1 MSDTLNPL
9 LLAFMAGLF
18 TWVLTSAGAASM
30 STAYMCYTYV
40 HADEKLKEI
49 NKNILNIMLGF
60 AAGVMV
66 AASFWSLL
74 LPATEIAKEEN
85 MVEWMPVIIGF
96 AAGGAFLILMDKVLP
111 HLHPNS
117 KDGSPEGMPSNL
129 RKSILL
135 VFAIT
140 LHNIPEG
147 FAVGVAFGAMANEGV
162 TFAAAIVV
170 ALGIGIQNLPEGAA
184 VSIPLRKEGYSRRK
198 SFMIGQLSGA
208 VEPVAALLGAY
219 FAMNMAYLLPYT
231 LSFAAGAMIYVVVE
245 ELIPESQ
252 SEEHSHGATI
262 GSMSGFLLMTFLDI
276 ALG

>member
-1 MSDTLNPL
+1 MSETLNPL
-9 LLAFMAGLF
+9 LLAFIAGLF
-18 TWVLTSAGAASM
+18 TWVMTSAGAAL
-30 STAYMCYTYV
+30 V
-40 HADEKLKEI
+40 FLFKEI

-162 TFAAAIVV
+162 TFAAAMVV

>member
-1 MSDTLNPL
+1 
-9 LLAFMAGLF
+9 MAGLF
-18 TWVLTSAGAASM
+18 TWVMTSAGAAL
-30 STAYMCYTYV
+30 V
-40 HADEKLKEI
+40 FLFKEI

>member
-1 MSDTLNPL
+1 MNTLNPL
-9 LLAFMAGLF
+9 LLALMAGLF
-18 TWVLTSAGAASM
+18 TWAMTSAGAAL
-30 STAYMCYTYV
+30 V
-40 HADEKLKEI
+40 FLFKEI
-49 NKNILNIMLGF
+49 NKKILNIMLGF

-74 LPATEIAKEEN
+74 LPATEIAKQSGIA
-85 MVEWMPVIIGF
+85 EWLPVTVGF
-96 AAGGAFLILMDKVLP
+96 AAGGALLMIMDKVLP

-162 TFAAAIVV
+162 TLAAAIVV

-184 VSIPLRKEGYSRRK
+184 VSIPLRKEGFSRRK

-208 VEPVAALLGAY
+208 VEPVAAVLGAY
-219 FAMNMAYLLPYT
+219 FAMNMTYLLPYT

-252 SEEHSHGATI
+252 SEIHSHGATI
-262 GSMSGFLLMTFLDI
+262 GSMAGFLLMTFLDT

>member
-1 MSDTLNPL
+1 MQTLDPL
-9 LLAFMAGLF
+9 LLALMAGLF
-18 TWVLTSAGAASM
+18 TWIMTSAGAAL
-30 STAYMCYTYV
+30 V
-40 HADEKLKEI
+40 FLFKEI
-49 NKNILNIMLGF
+49 NKKTLNIMLGF

-74 LPATEIAKEEN
+74 LPAKEIAQQAGI
-85 MVEWMPVIIGF
+85 VEWLPVIVGF
-96 AAGGAFLILMDKVLP
+96 TAGGALLMFMDKVLP

-117 KDGSPEGMPSNL
+117 KDGSPEGMPSHL
-129 RKSILL
+129 KKSILL

-184 VSIPLRKEGYSRRK
+184 VSIPLRKEGFSRRK

-208 VEPVAALLGAY
+208 VEPAAAVLGAY
-219 FAMNMAYLLPYT
+219 FAMNMTYLLPYT

-262 GSMSGFLLMTFLDI
+262 GSMAGFLLMTFLDI

>member
-1 MSDTLNPL
+1 MSATLNPL
-9 LLAFMAGLF
+9 LLAFIAGLF
-18 TWVLTSAGAASM
+18 TWVMTSAGAAL
-30 STAYMCYTYV
+30 V
-40 HADEKLKEI
+40 FLFKEI

-162 TFAAAIVV
+162 TFAAAMVV

>member
-1 MSDTLNPL
+1 MNTLNPL
-9 LLAFMAGLF
+9 LLALMAGLF
-18 TWVLTSAGAASM
+18 TWAMTSAGAAL
-30 STAYMCYTYV
+30 V
-40 HADEKLKEI
+40 FLFKEI

-74 LPATEIAKEEN
+74 LPATEIAKQLGIA
-85 MVEWMPVIIGF
+85 EWLPVTVGF
-96 AAGGAFLILMDKVLP
+96 AAGGALLMIMDKVLP

-135 VFAIT
+135 IFAIT

-162 TFAAAIVV
+162 SLAAAVVV

-184 VSIPLRKEGYSRRK
+184 VSIPLRKEGFSRRK
-198 SFMIGQLSGA
+198 SFMIGQFSGA
-208 VEPVAALLGAY
+208 VEPVAAVLGAY
-219 FAMNMAYLLPYT
+219 FAMNITYMLPYI

-252 SEEHSHGATI
+252 SEIHSHGATI
-262 GSMSGFLLMTFLDI
+262 GSMAGFLLMTFLDT

>member
-1 MSDTLNPL
+1 MSYTLNPL

-18 TWVLTSAGAASM
+18 TWAMTSAGAAL
-30 STAYMCYTYV
+30 V
-40 HADEKLKEI
+40 FLFKEI

-162 TFAAAIVV
+162 TFAAAMVV

>member
-1 MSDTLNPL
+1 MQTLDPL
-9 LLAFMAGLF
+9 LLALMAGLF
-18 TWVLTSAGAASM
+18 TWIMTSAGAAL
-30 STAYMCYTYV
+30 V
-40 HADEKLKEI
+40 FLFKEI
-49 NKNILNIMLGF
+49 NKKTLNIMLGF

-74 LPATEIAKEEN
+74 LPAKEIAQQAGI
-85 MVEWMPVIIGF
+85 VEWLPVIVGF
-96 AAGGAFLILMDKVLP
+96 TAGGSLLMLMDKVLP

-117 KDGSPEGMPSNL
+117 KDGNPEGMPSNL

-184 VSIPLRKEGYSRRK
+184 VSIPLRKEGFSRRK

-208 VEPVAALLGAY
+208 VEPAAAVLGAY
-219 FAMNMAYLLPYT
+219 FAMNMTYLLPYT

-262 GSMSGFLLMTFLDI
+262 GSMAGFLLMTFLDI

>member
-18 TWVLTSAGAASM
+18 TWVMTSAGAAL
-30 STAYMCYTYV
+30 V
-40 HADEKLKEI
+40 FLFKEI

-117 KDGSPEGMPSNL
+117 KED
-129 RKSILL
+129 RKS
-135 VFAIT
+135 
-140 LHNIPEG
+140 
-147 FAVGVAFGAMANEGV
+147 
-162 TFAAAIVV
+162 VV
-170 ALGIGIQNLPEGAA
+170 
-184 VSIPLRKEGYSRRK
+184 
-198 SFMIGQLSGA
+198 
-208 VEPVAALLGAY
+208 
-219 FAMNMAYLLPYT
+219 
-231 LSFAAGAMIYVVVE
+231 
-245 ELIPESQ
+245 
-252 SEEHSHGATI
+252 
-262 GSMSGFLLMTFLDI
+262 
-276 ALG
+276 

>member
-18 TWVLTSAGAASM
+18 TWVMTSAGAAL
-30 STAYMCYTYV
+30 V
-40 HADEKLKEI
+40 FLFKEI

-262 GSMSGFLLMTFLDI
+262 GSMAGFLLMTFLDI

>member
-18 TWVLTSAGAASM
+18 TWVMTSAGAAL
-30 STAYMCYTYV
+30 V
-40 HADEKLKEI
+40 FLFKEI

>member
-1 MSDTLNPL
+1 MQTLNPL
-9 LLAFMAGLF
+9 LLALIAGLF
-18 TWVLTSAGAASM
+18 TWAMTTAGAAL
-30 STAYMCYTYV
+30 V
-40 HADEKLKEI
+40 FLFKEI
-49 NKNILNIMLGF
+49 NRKILNIMLGF

-74 LPATEIAKEEN
+74 LPATEIAKQAGI
-85 MVEWMPVIIGF
+85 VEWLPIVVGF
-96 AAGGAFLILMDKVLP
+96 TAGGAFLMVMDKLIP

-117 KDGSPEGMPSNL
+117 TDGNPEGMPSNL

-147 FAVGVAFGAMANEGV
+147 FAVGVAFGAMANDGV
-162 TFAAAIVV
+162 TLAAAMVV
-170 ALGIGIQNLPEGAA
+170 ALGIGIQNFPEGAA

-208 VEPVAALLGAY
+208 VEPVAAVLGAY
-219 FAMNMAYLLPYT
+219 FAVNMTYILPYT

-245 ELIPESQ
+245 ELIPDFQTNKKSN
-252 SEEHSHGATI
+252 I
-262 GSMSGFLLMTFLDI
+262 GMIGMAIGFVLMMILDV

>member
-1 MSDTLNPL
+1 MNTLNPL
-9 LLAFMAGLF
+9 LLALMAGLF
-18 TWVLTSAGAASM
+18 TWAMTSAGAAL
-30 STAYMCYTYV
+30 V
-40 HADEKLKEI
+40 FLFKEI
-49 NKNILNIMLGF
+49 NKYILNIMLGF

-74 LPATEIAKEEN
+74 LPATEIAQQAG
-85 MVEWMPVIIGF
+85 MVEWLPVIVGF
-96 AAGGAFLILMDKVLP
+96 AAGGALLMVMDKVLP

-162 TFAAAIVV
+162 TLAAAVVV

-184 VSIPLRKEGYSRRK
+184 VSIPLRKEGFSRRK

-208 VEPVAALLGAY
+208 VEPVAAVLGAY
-219 FAMNMAYLLPYT
+219 FAMNMTYLLPYT

-262 GSMSGFLLMTFLDI
+262 GSMAGFLLMTFLDI

>member
-1 MSDTLNPL
+1 MSETLNPL

-18 TWVLTSAGAASM
+18 TWVMTSAGAAL
-30 STAYMCYTYV
+30 V
-40 HADEKLKEI
+40 FLFKEI

-162 TFAAAIVV
+162 TFAAAMVV

>member
-1 MSDTLNPL
+1 MHSLDPI
-9 LLAFMAGLF
+9 LLALLAGIF
-18 TWVLTSAGAASM
+18 NWAMTSAGAATVFFFKDM
-30 STAYMCYTYV
+30 
-40 HADEKLKEI
+40 
-49 NKNILNIMLGF
+49 NKRVLNIMLGF

-74 LPATEIAKEEN
+74 LPAKTMAEKAG
-85 MVEWMPVIIGF
+85 MTPWMPVVIGF
-96 AAGGAFLILMDKVLP
+96 ALGGALLMLMDNILP
-111 HLHPNS
+111 HLHPRS
-117 KDGSPEGMPSNL
+117 KDGVPEGVSSKL

-147 FAVGVAFGAMANEGV
+147 FAVGVVFGAIANQGV
-162 TFAAAIVV
+162 TLAAALVM

-184 VSIPLRKEGYSRRK
+184 VSIPLRKEGYSRK
-198 SFMIGQLSGA
+198 SSFMIGQVSGI
-208 VEPVAALLGAY
+208 VEPIAAVIGAY
-219 FAMNMAYLLPYT
+219 FAVNMTYLLPYT

-262 GSMSGFLLMTFLDI
+262 GAMTGFLVMTFLDT

>member
-1 MSDTLNPL
+1 METNPI
-9 LLAFMAGLF
+9 LLALMAGLF
-18 TWVLTSAGAASM
+18 TWGMTTAGAALVFFFK
-30 STAYMCYTYV
+30 T
-40 HADEKLKEI
+40 I
-49 NKNILNIMLGF
+49 NKNVLNIMLGF

-74 LPATEIAKEEN
+74 LPAQEIAKEAG
-85 MVEWMPVIIGF
+85 MIEWMPLILGF
-96 AAGGAFLILMDKVLP
+96 AAGGIILMIMDKLLP

-117 KDGSPEGMPSNL
+117 KDGKPEGMNSNL
-129 RKSILL
+129 KKSILL

-162 TFAAAIVV
+162 TLASAMIV

-184 VSIPLRKEGYSRRK
+184 VSIPLMKEGFSKKR
-198 SFMIGQLSGA
+198 SFMIGQLSGF
-208 VEPVAALLGAY
+208 VEPIAAVLGAY
-219 FAMNMAYLLPYT
+219 FAFHMSFLLPYT

-252 SEEHSHGATI
+252 SDTHSHGATI
-262 GSMSGFLLMTFLDI
+262 GMMSGFLLMTFLDT

>member
-1 MSDTLNPL
+1 MHTLNPL
-9 LLAFMAGLF
+9 LLALMAGLF
-18 TWVLTSAGAASM
+18 TWAMTSAGAAL
-30 STAYMCYTYV
+30 V
-40 HADEKLKEI
+40 FLFKEL
-49 NKNILNIMLGF
+49 NKTVLNIMLGF

-74 LPATEIAKEEN
+74 LPATEISKQSGIP
-85 MVEWMPVIIGF
+85 EWLPVIVGF
-96 AAGGAFLILMDKVLP
+96 AAGGALLMVMDKVLP

-135 VFAIT
+135 IFAIT

-162 TFAAAIVV
+162 SLAAAVVV

-184 VSIPLRKEGYSRRK
+184 VSIPLRKEGFSRRK

-208 VEPVAALLGAY
+208 VEPVAAVFGAY
-219 FAMNMAYLLPYT
+219 FAMNITYLLPYI

-252 SEEHSHGATI
+252 SEGHSHEATI
-262 GSMSGFLLMTFLDI
+262 GSMAGFLLMTFLDI

>member
-1 MSDTLNPL
+1 MQTLNPL
-9 LLAFMAGLF
+9 LLALIAGLF
-18 TWVLTSAGAASM
+18 TWAMTTAGAAL
-30 STAYMCYTYV
+30 V
-40 HADEKLKEI
+40 VLFKEI
-49 NKNILNIMLGF
+49 NRKILNIMLGF

-74 LPATEIAKEEN
+74 LPATEIAKQAGI
-85 MVEWMPVIIGF
+85 VEWLPIVVGF
-96 AAGGAFLILMDKVLP
+96 TAGGAFLMVMDKLIP

-117 KDGSPEGMPSNL
+117 TDGNPEGMPSNL

-147 FAVGVAFGAMANEGV
+147 FAVGVAFGAMANDGV
-162 TFAAAIVV
+162 TLAAAMVV
-170 ALGIGIQNLPEGAA
+170 ALGIGIQNFPEGAA

-208 VEPVAALLGAY
+208 VEPVAAVLGAY
-219 FAMNMAYLLPYT
+219 FAVNMTYILPYT

-245 ELIPESQ
+245 ELMPESQ

-262 GSMSGFLLMTFLDI
+262 GSMAGFLLMTFLDI

>member
-18 TWVLTSAGAASM
+18 TWVMTSAGAAL
-30 STAYMCYTYV
+30 V
-40 HADEKLKEI
+40 FLFKEI

-198 SFMIGQLSGA
+198 SFMIGQLSCA

>member
-1 MSDTLNPL
+1 MDTLNPL
-9 LLAFMAGLF
+9 LLALMAGLF
-18 TWVLTSAGAASM
+18 TWAMTSAGAAL
-30 STAYMCYTYV
+30 V
-40 HADEKLKEI
+40 FIFKEI

-74 LPATEIAKEEN
+74 LPATEIAEQAG
-85 MVEWMPVIIGF
+85 MIEWLPVIVGF
-96 AAGGAFLILMDKVLP
+96 AAGGALLMIMDKVLP

-117 KDGSPEGMPSNL
+117 TDGNPEGMPSNL

-162 TFAAAIVV
+162 TLAAAIVV

-198 SFMIGQLSGA
+198 SFMIGQFSGA
-208 VEPVAALLGAY
+208 VEPVAAVLGAY
-219 FAMNMAYLLPYT
+219 FAMNMTYLLPYT

-262 GSMSGFLLMTFLDI
+262 GSMAGFLLMTFLDI

>member
-1 MSDTLNPL
+1 MNTLNPL
-9 LLAFMAGLF
+9 LLALMAGLF
-18 TWVLTSAGAASM
+18 TWAMTSAGAAL
-30 STAYMCYTYV
+30 V
-40 HADEKLKEI
+40 FLFKEI
-49 NKNILNIMLGF
+49 NKKILNIMLGF

-74 LPATEIAKEEN
+74 LPATEIAKQSGIA
-85 MVEWMPVIIGF
+85 EWLPVTVGF
-96 AAGGAFLILMDKVLP
+96 AAGGALLMIMDKVLP

-135 VFAIT
+135 IFAIT

-162 TFAAAIVV
+162 SLAAAVVV

-184 VSIPLRKEGYSRRK
+184 VSIPLRKEGFSRRK
-198 SFMIGQLSGA
+198 SFMIGQFSGA
-208 VEPVAALLGAY
+208 VEPVAAVLGAY
-219 FAMNMAYLLPYT
+219 FAMNMTYMLPYI

-252 SEEHSHGATI
+252 SEIHSHGATI
-262 GSMSGFLLMTFLDI
+262 GSMAGFLLMTFLDT

>member
-1 MSDTLNPL
+1 MNTLNPL
-9 LLAFMAGLF
+9 LLALMAGLF
-18 TWVLTSAGAASM
+18 TWAMTSAGAAL
-30 STAYMCYTYV
+30 V
-40 HADEKLKEI
+40 FLFKEI

-74 LPATEIAKEEN
+74 LPATEIAKQSGIA
-85 MVEWMPVIIGF
+85 EWLPVTVGF
-96 AAGGAFLILMDKVLP
+96 AAGGALLMIMDKVLP

-135 VFAIT
+135 IFAIT

-162 TFAAAIVV
+162 SLAAAVVV

-184 VSIPLRKEGYSRRK
+184 VSIPLRKEGFSRRK
-198 SFMIGQLSGA
+198 SFMIGQFSGA
-208 VEPVAALLGAY
+208 VEPVAAVLGAY
-219 FAMNMAYLLPYT
+219 FAMNITYMLPYI

-252 SEEHSHGATI
+252 SEIHSHGATI
-262 GSMSGFLLMTFLDI
+262 GSMAGFLLMTFLDT

>member
-18 TWVLTSAGAASM
+18 TWVMTSAGAAL
-30 STAYMCYTYV
+30 V
-40 HADEKLKEI
+40 FLFKEI

-219 FAMNMAYLLPYT
+219 FAMNMEYLLPYT

>member
-18 TWVLTSAGAASM
+18 TWVMTSAGAAL
-30 STAYMCYTYV
+30 V
-40 HADEKLKEI
+40 FLFKEI

-85 MVEWMPVIIGF
+85 MVEWMPVIIVF

>member
-18 TWVLTSAGAASM
+18 TWVLTSAGAAL
-30 STAYMCYTYV
+30 V
-40 HADEKLKEI
+40 FLFKEI

>member
-9 LLAFMAGLF
+9 LLAFMAALF
-18 TWVLTSAGAASM
+18 TWVMTSAGAAL
-30 STAYMCYTYV
+30 V
-40 HADEKLKEI
+40 FLFKEI

>member
-1 MSDTLNPL
+1 MNETLNPL
-9 LLAFMAGLF
+9 LLALMAGLF
-18 TWVLTSAGAASM
+18 TWFMTSLGSAL
-30 STAYMCYTYV
+30 V
-40 HADEKLKEI
+40 FVFKEI

-74 LPATEIAKEEN
+74 LPATEIAEQAE
-85 MVEWMPVIIGF
+85 MITWVPVVVGF
-96 AAGGAFLILMDKVLP
+96 AAGGALLMVMDKILP

-117 KDGSPEGMPSNL
+117 KDGSPEGMPSHL
-129 RKSILL
+129 KKSILL

-147 FAVGVAFGAMANEGV
+147 FAVGVAFGAMANEGIS
-162 TFAAAIVV
+162 FAAATVV

-184 VSIPLRKEGYSRRK
+184 VSIPLRKEGYSRKK

-208 VEPVAALLGAY
+208 VEPIAALLGAY
-219 FAMNMAYLLPYT
+219 FALHMTYLLPYI

-262 GSMSGFLLMTFLDI
+262 GSMAGFLLMTFLDI
-276 ALG
+276 ALV

>member
-1 MSDTLNPL
+1 MQMLDPL
-9 LLAFMAGLF
+9 LLALMAGLF
-18 TWVLTSAGAASM
+18 TWAMTSAGAAL
-30 STAYMCYTYV
+30 V
-40 HADEKLKEI
+40 FLFKEI
-49 NKNILNIMLGF
+49 NKKTLNIMLGF

-74 LPATEIAKEEN
+74 LPAKEIAQQAGI
-85 MVEWMPVIIGF
+85 VEWLPVVIGF
-96 AAGGAFLILMDKVLP
+96 TAGGALLMIMDKVLP

-117 KDGSPEGMPSNL
+117 KDGSPEGLPSHL
-129 RKSILL
+129 KKSILL

-184 VSIPLRKEGYSRRK
+184 VSIPLRKEGFSRRK

-208 VEPVAALLGAY
+208 VEPVAAVLGAY

-262 GSMSGFLLMTFLDI
+262 GSMAGFLLMTFLDI

>member
-18 TWVLTSAGAASM
+18 TWVMTSAGAAL
-30 STAYMCYTYV
+30 V
-40 HADEKLKEI
+40 FLFKEI

-184 VSIPLRKEGYSRRK
+184 GSIPLRKEGYSRRK

>member
-1 MSDTLNPL
+1 MNTLNPL
-9 LLAFMAGLF
+9 LLALMAGLF
-18 TWVLTSAGAASM
+18 TWAMTSAGAAL
-30 STAYMCYTYV
+30 V
-40 HADEKLKEI
+40 FLFKEI
-49 NKNILNIMLGF
+49 NKKILNIMLGF

-74 LPATEIAKEEN
+74 LPATEIAKQSGIA
-85 MVEWMPVIIGF
+85 EWLPVTVGF
-96 AAGGAFLILMDKVLP
+96 AAGGALLMIMDKVLP

-135 VFAIT
+135 IFAIT

-147 FAVGVAFGAMANEGV
+147 FAVGVVFGAMANEGV
-162 TFAAAIVV
+162 SLAAAVVV

-184 VSIPLRKEGYSRRK
+184 VSIPLRKEGFSRRK
-198 SFMIGQLSGA
+198 SFMIGQFSGA
-208 VEPVAALLGAY
+208 VEPVAAVLGAY
-219 FAMNMAYLLPYT
+219 FAMNITYMLPYI

-252 SEEHSHGATI
+252 SEIHSHGATI
-262 GSMSGFLLMTFLDI
+262 GSMAGFLLMTFLDT

>member
-1 MSDTLNPL
+1 MNTLNPL
-9 LLAFMAGLF
+9 SLALMAGLF
-18 TWVLTSAGAASM
+18 TWAMTSAGAAL
-30 STAYMCYTYV
+30 V
-40 HADEKLKEI
+40 FLFKEI
-49 NKNILNIMLGF
+49 NKKILNIMLGF
-60 AAGVMV
+60 ASGVMV

-74 LPATEIAKEEN
+74 LPATEIAKEAG
-85 MVEWMPVIIGF
+85 MVEWLPVIIGF
-96 AAGGAFLILMDKVLP
+96 SAGGALLMVMDKVLP

-162 TFAAAIVV
+162 TFAAAMVV

-208 VEPVAALLGAY
+208 VEPIAAVLGAY
-219 FAMNMAYLLPYT
+219 FAMNMTYLLPYT

-262 GSMSGFLLMTFLDI
+262 GSMAGFLLMTFLDI

>member
-18 TWVLTSAGAASM
+18 TWVMTSAGAAL
-30 STAYMCYTYV
+30 V
-40 HADEKLKEI
+40 FLFKEI

-111 HLHPNS
+111 HLHHNS

-184 VSIPLRKEGYSRRK
+184 VSMPLRKEGYSRRK